1 MHVQVLEQTAAER
14 RAAYLAEV
22 QAQQDAK
29 QAAALAAIEA
39 EEAARASATDVVAET
54 FRKFDGDGGGTIS
67 RKELRAAM
75 SSLGVELSK
84 RGMKQLMKRFDEDDR
99 CVYCNRFASV
109 ATCVS
114 MLCLRLCSGEMD
126 LEEFRAMIA
135 VLMPHL
141 GQSDE
146 AS

>member
-1 MHVQVLEQTAAER
+1 MLEYFVAHCHRLDKRSHPNSTRCTLLRVHQVLEKTAAER
-14 RAAYLAEV
+14 RATNLAELR
-22 QAQQDAK
+22 AQQDAE

-67 RKELRAAM
+67 RKELRGAM

-99 CVYCNRFASV
+99 QVLF
-109 ATCVS
+109 
-114 MLCLRLCSGEMD
+114 MHLRAHV
-126 LEEFRAMIA
+126 RAN
-135 VLMPHL
+135 P
-141 GQSDE
+141 
-146 AS
+146 

>member
-1 MHVQVLEQTAAER
+1 MEKTATER
-14 RAAYLAEV
+14 RAANLAALR
-22 QAQQDAK
+22 AQQDVE

-54 FRKFDGDGGGTIS
+54 FRKFDGDEGGTIS

-99 CVYCNRFASV
+99 
-109 ATCVS
+109 
-114 MLCLRLCSGEMD
+114 
-126 LEEFRAMIA
+126 
-135 VLMPHL
+135 
-141 GQSDE
+141 
-146 AS
+146 

>member
-1 MHVQVLEQTAAER
+1 MCCALICILQVLEQTATAR

-22 QAQQDAK
+22 RAQQDAE

-39 EEAARASATDVVAET
+39 EEAARARATDVVAET
-54 FRKFDGDGGGTIS
+54 FHKFDTDGGGTIS

-99 CVYCNRFASV
+99 
-109 ATCVS
+109 
-114 MLCLRLCSGEMD
+114 
-126 LEEFRAMIA
+126 
-135 VLMPHL
+135 
-141 GQSDE
+141 
-146 AS
+146 